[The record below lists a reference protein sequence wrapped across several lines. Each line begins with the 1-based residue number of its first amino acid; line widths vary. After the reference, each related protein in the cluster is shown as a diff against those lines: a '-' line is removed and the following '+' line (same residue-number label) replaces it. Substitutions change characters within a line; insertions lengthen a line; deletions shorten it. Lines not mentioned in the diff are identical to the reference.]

1 MQQTVCII
9 SGSTLGSAEYL
20 AEHCDDVLQQ
30 HGIKTAL
37 LHGANWDQVKDF
49 QYWFIVTS
57 THGAGDL
64 PDNLSPLFE
73 QIEQETDELSQVRF
87 AVIGLGNSDYDT
99 FCFSVDKIEA
109 ILHSKQAVKLHDSL
123 KIDVLNCFDHD
134 QAADNWLP
142 QFIDQLKETA

>member
-20 AEHCDDVLQQ
+20 AEHCEDVLQQ

-37 LHGANWDQVKDF
+37 LHGANWDQINDF
-49 QYWFIVTS
+49 QYWLIVTS

-73 QIEQETDELSQVRF
+73 HIEQEIDDLSQVRF

-99 FCFSVDKIEA
+99 FCFSVNKIEA
-109 ILHSKQAVKLHDSL
+109 VLNQKQAIKLADSL

-142 QFIDQLKETA
+142 QFIDQLK

>member
-1 MQQTVCII
+1 MMQQTVCII

-20 AEHCDDVLQQ
+20 AEHCEDVLQQ

-37 LHGANWDQVKDF
+37 LHGANWDQINDF
-49 QYWFIVTS
+49 QYWLIVTS

-73 QIEQETDELSQVRF
+73 HIEQEIDDLSQVRF

-99 FCFSVDKIEA
+99 FCFSVNKIEA
-109 ILHSKQAVKLHDSL
+109 VLNQKQAIKLADSL

-142 QFIDQLKETA
+142 QFIDQLK